1 MLVTVITRR
10 EYFIIRNIIASID
23 ENAFVYV
30 TPATEIH
37 GDFYERE
44 SE

>member
-1 MLVTVITRR
+1 MLVTVITRQ
-10 EYFIIRNIIASID
+10 EYYFIRNIIAQLD

-37 GDFYERE
+37 GDFFERE